1 MKPLSPRSLLPLML
15 SLMMVSIPAVD
26 AFVAYN
32 CANGSNPVIPYSLL
46 EPEPCAL
53 TGVDLKFERTLNGEI
68 IQMRR
73 ERIITVQRCTVMES
87 TFSQYCGHSS
97 AAGVTRYL
105 KFREPRLVEA
115 QHCRQAFAQGGKI
128 KINNEDFKAVIG
140 TTTSHSTYAAGDLDD
155 AGHCST
161 GTLTAGG
168 KKIGYQTASYV
179 YEVTLIEETARVNDL
194 TGMIR
199 LSDRL
204 VAKYADRSVQ
214 DSMFGT
220 FVWVTTPASCP
231 DTLVSLYRGPIR
243 VFQNI
248 TASASLTGG
257 LAVLERQDQVA
268 GLELGASLF
277 LCKQAAYRTHL
288 RDVVIAFHL
297 DNTTSIAQPFDPSI
311 VSEMVKVESELS
323 FYAIKNGMSQ
333 KEVVRSIRAAVCE
346 NRRQILWTRLEAVA
360 GTDNQYSLLQLFGP
374 GHQVSRAGATVYVT
388 KCYPVSVTPRT
399 PKNCTHE
406 IPVEF
411 NGTDYFV
418 DPVSLVLRP
427 TGVIIKCNSI
437 APPRYSISGKFYCA
451 FPEGLRECHAPNT
464 LPLTPLEIKEDD
476 EEVIGLGRSIYSHAQ
491 MEEFVAFQTAQG
503 ARAAYVAEQTE
514 IAFQRRGPGGEWGL
528 GLNAHATSEII
539 DLIGHSFI
547 PLYRIFGPLSVIIIL
562 SLFVLGSV
570 RVLVTI
576 IIRIIIL
583 TRAEGCGLWILTAFW
598 GTLFQLAMSPLRWV
612 DRISRDIARR
622 VEEQMMSEAHHGA
635 QYPADQIRQMV
646 AIESRKPLWQRL
658 VEARVARE
666 AVTVSREPQY
676 ATVRKNPD
684 APASAASAAAS
695 APLLDTNI

>member
-1 MKPLSPRSLLPLML
+1 
-15 SLMMVSIPAVD
+15 
-26 AFVAYN
+26 
-32 CANGSNPVIPYSLL
+32 
-46 EPEPCAL
+46 
-53 TGVDLKFERTLNGEI
+53 
-68 IQMRR
+68 MRR
-73 ERIITVQRCTVMES
+73 ERIISVQRCTVMES

-97 AAGVTRYL
+97 AAGVTRYM

-115 QHCRQAFAQGGKI
+115 QHCREAFAHGGKI
-128 KINNEDFKAVIG
+128 KINNEEFKATIG

-155 AGHCST
+155 AHHCST

-168 KKIGYQTASYV
+168 KKLGYQTASNV
-179 YEVTLIEETARVNDL
+179 YEVTLVEESARVNDL

-199 LSDRL
+199 LSDRIM
-204 VAKYADRSVQ
+204 AKYADRSVQ

-220 FVWVTTPASCP
+220 FVWLTTPASCP

-277 LCKQAAYRTHL
+277 LCKHAAYRTHL
-288 RDVVIAFHL
+288 RDIVIAFHL
-297 DNTTSIAQPFDPSI
+297 DNTTSIAQPFDPSV

-323 FYAIKNGMSQ
+323 FYAIKSGMSQ

-388 KCYPVSVTPRT
+388 KCYPVSVTPRS
-399 PKNCTHE
+399 PRNCTHE
-406 IPVEF
+406 IPVTYNNTE
-411 NGTDYFV
+411 YFV

-464 LPLTPLEIKEDD
+464 LPLAPLEIKEDD
-476 EEVIGLGRSIYSHAQ
+476 EETLGLGRSIYSHAQ
-491 MEEFVAFQTAQG
+491 MEEFIAFQTAQG

-528 GLNAHATSEII
+528 GLNAHATAEII
-539 DLIGHSFI
+539 DLIGQSFI
-547 PLYRIFGPLSVIIIL
+547 PLYQIFGPLSIIIIL
-562 SLFVLGSV
+562 TLFILGSI
-570 RVLVTI
+570 RVAITI
-576 IIRIIIL
+576 LIRIIIL
-583 TRAEGCGLWILTAFW
+583 TRTEGCGLWILTAFW

-612 DRISRDIARR
+612 DRISRDISRR
-622 VEEQMMSEAHHGA
+622 VEEQMMNEAHHGV

-646 AIESRKPLWQRL
+646 AAESRKPLWQRL
-658 VEARVARE
+658 MEARAARE
-666 AVTVSREPQY
+666 AEPAKSEPQY
-676 ATVRKNPD
+676 ATVNKD
-684 APASAASAAAS
+684 SSMQAS
-695 APLLDTNI
+695 APLLDTKP